1 MGGQPDEN
9 SDSYSLV
16 SYPSQAYQ
24 SELSRMQMDRVE
36 RTAETLEEAKVLLAK
51 LEKDQ
56 QESYR
61 LLADDGGNADGS
73 LRSMIQ

>member
-16 SYPSQAYQ
+16 SYPSQANQ

-56 QESYR
+56 
-61 LLADDGGNADGS
+61 
-73 LRSMIQ
+73 